1 MAANRVVSTT
11 APGATTRSNSDFH
24 PNTQKRQEVLS
35 SRTHLVEIDL
45 LRGGNPMAFFGSGIQ
60 ACYRILVSLCDRR
73 PRADLYVFNLP
84 DVIPLF
90 PLPLP
95 YNDGNVKEQ
104 SFVGGDYTKG

>member
-1 MAANRVVSTT
+1 MRETATKKVVTVI
-11 APGATTRSNSDFH
+11 
-24 PNTQKRQEVLS
+24 EVLS
-35 SRTHLVEIDL
+35 PTNKRPGKGRDSR
-45 LRGGNPMAFFGSGIQ
+45 S
-60 ACYRILVSLCDRR
+60 DRR

-104 SFVGGDYTKG
+104 SFVGLWK